1 MIVHRYYIIYNIY
14 VYIQNTIHSFR
25 SGVSLEKLDELSVIH
40 VSGTKGKGSTCA
52 FCESI
57 LRRHGYKTGF
67 YSSPHLVAVRER
79 IRINGQPLSQHDFA
93 RYFWRVYNS
102 LTGLMVWDTLWYS
115 SKCHVTCDVK
125 SYCCLQSVMLYL
137 FHFLLPPFNEPKIV
151 CSCPLY
157 FTV

>member
-1 MIVHRYYIIYNIY
+1 MYM
-14 VYIQNTIHSFR
+14 QNAIHSYR

-57 LRRHGYKTGF
+57 LRHHGYKTGF

-79 IRINGQPLSQHDFA
+79 IRINGQPLSERDFA

-102 LTGLMVWDTLWYS
+102 LTGLMVWDILWY
-115 SKCHVTCDVK
+115 
-125 SYCCLQSVMLYL
+125 
-137 FHFLLPPFNEPKIV
+137 
-151 CSCPLY
+151 
-157 FTV
+157 

>member
-1 MIVHRYYIIYNIY
+1 MIVDIYYIIYSIY
-14 VYIQNTIHSFR
+14 IYMQNAIHSYR

-57 LRRHGYKTGF
+57 LRHHGYKTGF

-79 IRINGQPLSQHDFA
+79 IRINGQPLSQRDFA

-102 LTGLMVWDTLWYS
+102 LTGLMVWDILWYL
-115 SKCHVTCDVK
+115 SKCHVMCHFK
-125 SYCCLQSVMLYL
+125 SHNSFQSVMLDL
-137 FHFLLPPFNEPKIV
+137 FRFTLSPFCEPKAAF
-151 CSCPLY
+151 SYPLY
-157 FTV
+157 IIV

>member
-1 MIVHRYYIIYNIY
+1 MIVDNVILFTICVH
-14 VYIQNTIHSFR
+14 NTIHSFR

-102 LTGLMVWDTLWYS
+102 LTGLMVLDILWYFLVPMQYQ
-115 SKCHVTCDVK
+115 VT
-125 SYCCLQSVMLYL
+125 SLASVTHARSVPFYIVPILSL
-137 FHFLLPPFNEPKIV
+137 KLHFIFL
-151 CSCPLY
+151 
-157 FTV
+157 